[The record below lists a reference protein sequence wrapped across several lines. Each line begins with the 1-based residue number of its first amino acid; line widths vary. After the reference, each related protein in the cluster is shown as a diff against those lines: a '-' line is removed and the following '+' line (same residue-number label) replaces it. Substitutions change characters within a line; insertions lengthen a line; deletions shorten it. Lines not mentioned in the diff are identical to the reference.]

1 MIVQT
6 VVPRDENNWSRK
18 ILSIWKVMTMMERG
32 LKDNQRISF
41 RRAEI
46 FFFFFLLLKHRK
58 STGKAQRQNS
68 GWSVTFGETSLPMPS
83 SSSSSPMKLRIRYP
97 RDRTSIL
104 KFPLDP
110 QRDWRIGKVGRGG
123 KKYEARERCRRFVV
137 CMSSRR
143 RTGAKRIPTPFRT
156 FLASISRS
164 CSFLYTH
171 PRCTWGHPLQ
181 PSARQT
187 TPTVTRITDSP
198 PEKKHPLSAKMDY
211 VEISSTRS
219 SLVQFQTGFVSKKIQ
234 QHRLLYSFRSNSFV
248 RRK

>member
-46 FFFFFLLLKHRK
+46 FFFCCWNTGNPQERRNDKTQVGPSPLVKRHCQCPPPPPPPPWNFESGIPETELPFSSFH
-58 STGKAQRQNS
+58 STPKG
-68 GWSVTFGETSLPMPS
+68 
-83 SSSSSPMKLRIRYP
+83 
-97 RDRTSIL
+97 
-104 KFPLDP
+104 
-110 QRDWRIGKVGRGG
+110 IGGLGRGG

-211 VEISSTRS
+211 VSFVEISSTRS

>member
-1 MIVQT
+1 
-6 VVPRDENNWSRK
+6 
-18 ILSIWKVMTMMERG
+18 
-32 LKDNQRISF
+32 
-41 RRAEI
+41 
-46 FFFFFLLLKHRK
+46 
-58 STGKAQRQNS
+58 
-68 GWSVTFGETSLPMPS
+68 MPS
-83 SSSSSPMKLRIRYP
+83 SSSSSSPSWNFESGIPETELPFSSFHSTPKG
-97 RDRTSIL
+97 
-104 KFPLDP
+104 
-110 QRDWRIGKVGRGG
+110 IGKVGRGG

-211 VEISSTRS
+211 VSFVEISSTRS
-219 SLVQFQTGFVSKKIQ
+219 SLVQIGFVSKKIQ
-234 QHRLLYSFRSNSFV
+234 HRLLYSLRILSFDESKVSARFIRNLFLTFSSLKFSSDASFFIPLRSVQLHNSKWSRVKVYGKTFGQKSGKFV
-248 RRK
+248 RSTINSIPARSKSLMSFDF